1 MRHKTVDLTKN
12 TCPLKEKMCET
23 LPKRFRDNATSKLCL
38 GIELIMSHL
47 YATSTSV
54 CGRLAWNARNPSK
67 FSSPT

>member
-47 YATSTSV
+47 YATSTSNMWKS
-54 CGRLAWNARNPSK
+54 GLGQKSEQ
-67 FSSPT
+67 F